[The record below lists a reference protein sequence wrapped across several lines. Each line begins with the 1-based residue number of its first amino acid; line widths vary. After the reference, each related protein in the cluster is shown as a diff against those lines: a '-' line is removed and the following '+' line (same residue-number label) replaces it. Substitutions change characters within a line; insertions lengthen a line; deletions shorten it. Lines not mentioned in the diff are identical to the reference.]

1 MPIYLIIDE
10 YDWFAQELFS
20 KDPERYRAV
29 TGAEGCFK
37 SFYACIKAAA
47 TDGAVR
53 TFITGVTFVSL
64 DGVIAGFNIAT
75 DITYDADFA
84 GMMGFT
90 DDELR
95 RLIPQVVDLDRYGH
109 TVDEVFDRMK
119 DLYHGY
125 RFSKDSDV
133 TVFNS
138 SMCLYYL
145 SALAKTN
152 AEPRE
157 LRDPAFSADTSKID
171 VILSLSEEAVV
182 KSIVEDVLLDKPIES
197 SGGWFVLTLNASAG
211 FNRSDVLSALVFLG
225 FLTHS
230 SNGSSDLVCP
240 CRAVKELFFRYW
252 FSRFENMQD
261 FFMPLVNRKLAIEAL
276 AEGEASPMLELVSQT
291 LSRMAGRNGCADID
305 ETTVLFA
312 LAMSLHMSPFYQVL
326 LERGMRG
333 AGSACL
339 ILKPNRAHSGIAGW
353 IIDLQNVR
361 KSEATE
367 QVVEAKIA
375 EAEDRLS
382 QYSTAEDVV
391 CIPNLRRAAAV
402 FSGTELK
409 RVKVL

>member
-1 MPIYLIIDE
+1 MNHSLKNAPYGEPSFVFLREAGWAYVDKTRYIRVLEECGSRFPFIVRPRRFGKSLFADMLMAYYDKAAAGKFDQRFAGTWISEHPTRWAGKFHVLKLDFSGIDGGEGLIDNFIINILSGLEDFVIRCLPEDSQMQELLDASWSSPAALLTSFLSLAETKLRDGIYLIIDE

-211 FNRSDVLSALVFLG
+211 FNLSSLLIV
-225 FLTHS
+225 S
-230 SNGSSDLVCP
+230 STGTSSCRNSLIYRQTP
-240 CRAVKELFFRYW
+240 C
-252 FSRFENMQD
+252 
-261 FFMPLVNRKLAIEAL
+261 
-276 AEGEASPMLELVSQT
+276 
-291 LSRMAGRNGCADID
+291 
-305 ETTVLFA
+305 FA
-312 LAMSLHMSPFYQVL
+312 
-326 LERGMRG
+326 RG
-333 AGSACL
+333 
-339 ILKPNRAHSGIAGW
+339 NF
-353 IIDLQNVR
+353 V
-361 KSEATE
+361 
-367 QVVEAKIA
+367 
-375 EAEDRLS
+375 
-382 QYSTAEDVV
+382 
-391 CIPNLRRAAAV
+391 
-402 FSGTELK
+402 
-409 RVKVL
+409 